1 MNYRTATLPIK
12 SRDVKLLNFAQDIPL
27 NKRLY
32 VLEDIDCADLKD
44 IVKDRDAK
52 KSKEEG
58 DEEDEEEKEKNGG
71 EETSGGLDLLTLLK
85 VPSAENFKNRNKVES
100 NTFSSVFF
108 SLRFSVAFCHS
119 S

>member
-1 MNYRTATLPIK
+1 MLT
-12 SRDVKLLNFAQDIPL
+12 FAQDIPL

-58 DEEDEEEKEKNGG
+58 DEEEEEKKDGG
-71 EETSGGLDLLTLLK
+71 EEQEGMTSGGLDLLTLLK
-85 VPSAENFKNRNKVES
+85 VPSAENFKNRNKVG
-100 NTFSSVFF
+100 
-108 SLRFSVAFCHS
+108 A
-119 S
+119 

>member
-1 MNYRTATLPIK
+1 MLT
-12 SRDVKLLNFAQDIPL
+12 FAQDIPL

-44 IVKDRDAK
+44 IVKDREAK
-52 KSKEEG
+52 KTKDEG
-58 DEEDEEEKEKNGG
+58 DEEDEEKKEDVG

-100 NTFSSVFF
+100 NTFSSFF
-108 SLRFSVAFCHS
+108 SFFEV
-119 S
+119 